1 MPGEAKFEW
10 FRSPL
15 KLNVGLLLLIE
26 VKEELIMGLD
36 TVELV
41 MAFEEK
47 FGINIPNEDAGKLS
61 TPRKVTDYVMTT
73 ATGKGMT
80 RDEVA
85 AIVRKVVEEKT
96 AVNDFHE
103 DSHFVYDMNLD

>member
-1 MPGEAKFEW
+1 
-10 FRSPL
+10 
-15 KLNVGLLLLIE
+15 
-26 VKEELIMGLD
+26 MGLD

-47 FGINIPNEDAGKLS
+47 FGINIPNEDAAELT
-61 TPRKVTDYVMTT
+61 TPRKVTDYVMST
-73 ATGKGMT
+73 AKSEGMT

-85 AIVRKVVEEKT
+85 AIVRSIIEETT
-96 AVNDFHE
+96 AVSDFHE